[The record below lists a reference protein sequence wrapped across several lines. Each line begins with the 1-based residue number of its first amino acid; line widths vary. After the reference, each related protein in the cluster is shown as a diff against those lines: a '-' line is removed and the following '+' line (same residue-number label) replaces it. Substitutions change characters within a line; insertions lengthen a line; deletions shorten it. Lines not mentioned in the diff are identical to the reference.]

1 MLAECAHKVLNVW
14 LVTAAL
20 LQELSIRSMNNTST
34 THNTGPLY
42 EFYSRSVAYISGAIT
57 LMVGNHLQ
65 VWSGYYNEV
74 ILIAIVYP
82 ILAFIIGKQIP
93 ERYQHLRLP
102 GFIAIDSFLVGCLI
116 AFMHFAWIPSI
127 LYAVLVNTSV
137 LVLGSFVAWGICVAL
152 IISGMYAGTLL
163 FNFQYVPELPTL
175 IDLTAALG
183 IATHLAVTAYFS
195 GKQNKQLARLHI
207 ELQQQQNEQKNLSH
221 KVAKYI
227 SPQIWES
234 IFSGSKEVKLETQR
248 KKLVVFFSDI
258 KGFTQLSEQIE
269 SEALTELLNNY
280 LTEMTNIALKYGGTI
295 DKYIG
300 DSIMVFFGDP
310 KTQGAKKDTLA
321 CVAMAIEMKKH
332 MKVLRQKWR
341 SQGVQTPLEIRMGI
355 NTGYCTVG
363 NFGTEARM
371 DYTIIGKEV
380 NMASRLESAAEAGEI
395 LLSHESYAL
404 VQDKII
410 CREKG
415 QISVKGFS
423 RPVPVFQ
430 AVDFR
435 HNLAAK
441 STFLEHELPGF
452 SMYMDTNR
460 INNYDREKIATALEH
475 AATKLK
481 KQKNMQG

>member
-1 MLAECAHKVLNVW
+1 MLNTRTEPH
-14 LVTAAL
+14 TA
-20 LQELSIRSMNNTST
+20 
-34 THNTGPLY
+34 PLY
-42 EFYSRSVAYISGAIT
+42 EFYSRSVAFIAAAATIIFG
-57 LMVGNHLQ
+57 Q
-65 VWSGYYNEV
+65 GYGLTSDAYHYVLV
-74 ILIAIVYP
+74 ICAVYP
-82 ILAFIIGKQIP
+82 FLTYFAGQAVP
-93 ERYQHLRLP
+93 EKFQPYRRPTLLLTDSLLT
-102 GFIAIDSFLVGCLI
+102 GCFIAYL
-116 AFMHFAWIPSI
+116 HFAVIPSALFAI
-127 LYAVLVNTSV
+127 LVNTSV
-137 LVLGSFVAWGICVAL
+137 ITLGSFFLWVGSILTMAVGAYVGYGIFQQGIVLDVHPTIEIVAIV
-152 IISGMYAGTLL
+152 GT
-163 FNFQYVPELPTL
+163 
-175 IDLTAALG
+175 AC
-183 IATHLAVTAYFS
+183 HLAVTAFYS
-195 GKQNKQLARLHI
+195 AKQNTQLAVLHTK
-207 ELQQQQNEQKNLSH
+207 LTLEQKRQQNLSH

-258 KGFTQLSEQIE
+258 KGFTALSEQIE

-321 CVAMAIEMKKH
+321 CVAMAIEMRRH

-341 SQGVQTPLEIRMGI
+341 AQGVKTPLEIRMGI

-363 NFGTEARM
+363 NFGTESRM

-415 QISVKGFS
+415 SIAVKGFS
-423 RPVPVFQ
+423 RPVPVFEV
-430 AVDFR
+430 VDFR
-435 HNLAAK
+435 HNLGGK
-441 STFLEHELPGF
+441 SSFIEHDLPGF

-460 INNYDREKIATALEH
+460 INNYDREKIAKSLEQ
-475 AATKLK
+475 AAARIKSQARMK
-481 KQKNMQG
+481 G